1 MAPGGQRFLV
11 LNIKQVNRGSQP
23 LTLLGAGALDVKVTD
38 VAGSPHAS
46 LGEPERIAG
55 NPTDGAAVN
64 PGEQGNVALA
74 FLLSENTEAEKV
86 SFAPAGGGPARA
98 SVSLGGKA

>member
-1 MAPGGQRFLV
+1 MDPSARVGRGPWAAAPEPDPPCEPE
-11 LNIKQVNRGSQP
+11 SP
-23 LTLLGAGALDVKVTD
+23 LD
-38 VAGSPHAS
+38 
-46 LGEPERIAG
+46 PERIAG

-64 PGEQGNVALA
+64 PGEQGNVTLA